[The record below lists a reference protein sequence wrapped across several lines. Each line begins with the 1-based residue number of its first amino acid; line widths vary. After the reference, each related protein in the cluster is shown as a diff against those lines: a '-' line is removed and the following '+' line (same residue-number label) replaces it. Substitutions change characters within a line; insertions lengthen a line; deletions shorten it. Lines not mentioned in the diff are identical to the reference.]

1 MSALLVRLFW
11 GLNRTHV
18 LGTWWT
24 NRIDSSYYC
33 YRWFWYFSILT
44 CNVKTKSLKTRDPSV
59 MFLFPLTWGLTVFT
73 SPQAYRPCEHPRS
86 LTKQVDDL
94 SMDRFFLRNRSLFF
108 FFFFPSYWKPWVN
121 DSIALFKSLQQ
132 LYKAWDF
139 PPCFGYTLSVNWPGD
154 GIETKEYCPAV
165 ISEGIS
171 VAS

>member
-94 SMDRFFLRNRSLFF
+94 SMDRFFLRNKEPVFF
-108 FFFFPSYWKPWVN
+108 FFFFLLTGNHESMTVLLCL
-121 DSIALFKSLQQ
+121 SLFNS
-132 LYKAWDF
+132 
-139 PPCFGYTLSVNWPGD
+139 C
-154 GIETKEYCPAV
+154 TKLEIFLHVLVTHCLWIDLV
-165 ISEGIS
+165 TE
-171 VAS
+171 